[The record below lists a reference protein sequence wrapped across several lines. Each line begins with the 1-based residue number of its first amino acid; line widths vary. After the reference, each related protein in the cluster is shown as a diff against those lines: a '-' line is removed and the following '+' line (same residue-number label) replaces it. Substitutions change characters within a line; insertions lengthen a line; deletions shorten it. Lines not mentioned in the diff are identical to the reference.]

1 MDFAPTNVHRLRAAL
16 AAAALLAAPA
26 ALADWTGRGEA
37 GLVMSRGNADSTAA
51 NGKLDVAQEQ
61 DGWKNSVLLAALY
74 ARNAEFATAQRFE
87 GRYELDR
94 KFSEQLF
101 GFVALRGER
110 DLYSGFDYQATLSA
124 GLGYKFIDT
133 DRTKLAG
140 TLGLG
145 YRRLRPEELIK
156 DDAGRVVQRIKGEAS
171 GNAVG
176 TAGLNYEF
184 KATATTKFVDKLM
197 VESGSSDTSVANDF
211 GVQVSMSERLALS
224 FGYGIRYNTD
234 PAPGTKRMDQL
245 TTINVV
251 YTIK

>member
-1 MDFAPTNVHRLRAAL
+1 MDFASTTAHRLGVAFAT
-16 AAAALLAAPA
+16 AALLAAPR
-26 ALADWTGRGEA
+26 ALADWTGKGEA

-51 NGKLDVAQEQ
+51 NGKLDVAEEQ
-61 DGWKNSVLLAALY
+61 NGWKNALFLAALY
-74 ARNAEFATAQRFE
+74 ARNATFATAQRVE

-94 KFSEQLF
+94 KVSERLYWF
-101 GFVALRGER
+101 GALRGER
-110 DLYSGFDYQATLSA
+110 DLFSGFDYQATASA

-140 TLGLG
+140 TLGVG
-145 YRRLRPEELIK
+145 YRRLRPEQLIK
-156 DDAGRVVQRIKGEAS
+156 DDAGQVVQRIKGEAS

-184 KATATTKFVDKLM
+184 KATATTKIVDKLL
-197 VESGSSDTSVANDF
+197 VESGSANTSVANDF
-211 GVQVSMSERLALS
+211 GVQVSMSDRLALS